1 MVHFFF
7 RSGQGG
13 MDIQQTKKRL
23 EEILIPLCAENG
35 LRLWG
40 ISLSGKAGYKKT
52 LQVFIDSDEGAD
64 IEQCSMISR
73 ELSVI
78 LDAEDVIAGAYI
90 LEVSSPGLERL
101 FFSLDQLRDYIGKT
115 IKIECLA
122 STQGRKH
129 YTGTLKSVEEEEFLL
144 EVDGQATR
152 LQWDTV
158 KKARLIYPFV
168 FPNT

>member
-1 MVHFFF
+1 
-7 RSGQGG
+7 
-13 MDIQQTKKRL
+13 
-23 EEILIPLCAENG
+23 
-35 LRLWG
+35 
-40 ISLSGKAGYKKT
+40 
-52 LQVFIDSDEGAD
+52 
-64 IEQCSMISR
+64 MISR